1 MILKIFDVN
10 DVIIIINKMI
20 EDLKNEDIYGI
31 EVDTLEIPQ
40 YINEKI
46 DMLDEDSCEELFSIM
61 DEIAQNVYELK
72 SGELHELNL
81 MNKEIMILVERKLNK
96 YIK

>member
-46 DMLDEDSCEELFSIM
+46 DMLDENSCEELFSIM